1 MTDAHILR
9 AGHTSTSRSPRI
21 ERL

>member
-1 MTDAHILR
+1 MRTFSGPD
-9 AGHTSTSRSPRI
+9 TSTSRSPRI